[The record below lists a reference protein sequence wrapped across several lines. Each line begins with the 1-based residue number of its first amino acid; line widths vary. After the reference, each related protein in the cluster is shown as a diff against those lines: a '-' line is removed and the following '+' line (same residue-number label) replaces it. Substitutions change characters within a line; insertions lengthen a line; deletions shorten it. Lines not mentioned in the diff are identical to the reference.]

1 MKRRTLLILALF
13 LLTIFAGCT
22 PVRYENDYK
31 GKIIDADTGKPIE
44 KVVVLG
50 VWFKAYPTPGGAAHE
65 FYDAREAVTDKNG
78 EFSIPGMGLLILSN
92 IVPMDVLIFKA
103 GYEYIGMGPWRS
115 FKIDY
120 ILKKKVRWEGDMAII
135 PLKKLTIKER
145 RKKGIPSFP
154 PVEASKEKIKFIL
167 KEMNR
172 NLIELGLDPID
183 IWRGEKI

>member
-1 MKRRTLLILALF
+1 MKRRTLLIMALF

-31 GKIIDADTGKPIE
+31 GRIIDADTGKPIE

-65 FYDAREAVTDKNG
+65 FYDAREAVTDKHG
-78 EFSIPGMGLLILSN
+78 KFSISGMGLLILSN
-92 IVPMDVLIFKA
+92 IESMDVLIFKA

-135 PLKKLTIKER
+135 PLKKLTMEER
-145 RKKGIPSFP
+145 MKVGDPSFSTQGVP
-154 PVEASKEKIKFIL
+154 KKKVRLMINEINKYRID
-167 KEMNR
+167 R
-172 NLIELGLDPID
+172 GLNPISLE
-183 IWRGEKI
+183 GV